1 MDTGMIKCPNCG
13 AVCKATDEYCKKCWK
28 RLGVEVQPADSI
40 QKDMT
45 QSEWVD
51 WELFIGKNA
60 DRYIETYRQN
70 QDKRIFP
77 HMNWSAFCFGLNWV
91 LYRRMTKVAIIGFAV
106 SSLLV
111 MFLFAIFLLPHRA
124 EIQALQESADSLAA
138 LEIYEIV
145 AAAELK
151 TLILIPFDC
160 LFWGLFG
167 DSIYKRHIEKN
178 INSKHSGTS
187 VGDLVGGRI
196 VFSVISSILAQPV
209 ASLILFLFF

>member
-1 MDTGMIKCPNCG
+1 MDANTIICPNCG

-28 RLGVEVQPADSI
+28 RLGDETTPMPSG
-40 QKDMT
+40 KEEMT
-45 QSEWVD
+45 RSQWVD

-60 DRYIETYRQN
+60 DRYIEIYKENT
-70 QDKRIFP
+70 DKKWFA
-77 HMNWSAFCFGLNWV
+77 HMNWSAFFFSLNWV

-106 SSLLV
+106 SSLLI
-111 MFLFAIFLLPHRA
+111 MFLFAMFLLPYRA

-167 DSIYKRHIEKN
+167 DAIYKRHIEKN

-196 VFSVISSILAQPV
+196 VFSVISSVLAQPV